1 MNFQS
6 DFQQLTSNPWLS
18 FSKAWSK
25 SFKVPNISTEPIFL
39 HVFKWP
45 KTKLVC
51 CCERP
56 CLPREDY
63 DLWSNFNPLSWSFCE
78 ACVSIPIIYT
88 VVHQTLPTYT
98 TSLSSHQGKN
108 LKNFSDWHMSNLFIH
123 STTAMYFA
131 ISCRARH
138 QIFQKAAIHFLLY
151 FLKQLRY

>member
-108 LKNFSDWHMSNLFIH
+108 L
-123 STTAMYFA
+123 
-131 ISCRARH
+131 R
-138 QIFQKAAIHFLLY
+138 IFQTGIWATCLY
-151 FLKQLRY
+151 ILQQPCTLPSLVGQGIKYFKRQLYISFYTF